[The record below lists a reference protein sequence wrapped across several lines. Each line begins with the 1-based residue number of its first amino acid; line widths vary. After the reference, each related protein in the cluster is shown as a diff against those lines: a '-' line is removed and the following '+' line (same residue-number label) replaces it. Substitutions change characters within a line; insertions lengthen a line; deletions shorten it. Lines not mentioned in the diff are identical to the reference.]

1 MIKKLLSYIIPITIS
16 TQKSSISQ
24 TLEFTWMN
32 GKLVL
37 DSKNTNY
44 YYESLQLILRT
55 GLKSIGFKKINQT
68 NTVLVLGVDS
78 GNVIKNIGRRN

>member
-16 TQKSSISQ
+16 NQKSSISQ

>member
-16 TQKSSISQ
+16 NQKSSISQ

-68 NTVLVLGVDS
+68 NTVLVLVVDS